1 MVRYAI
7 LFLLFVPSFWF
18 ALEHR
23 DMPAFGFYHD
33 DGFYFQGAKTLAQ
46 SGTYSIASFPGEPA
60 QTKYPPLLSV
70 WHMLSWWI
78 QPDFP
83 NTLHAAIWLQ
93 WIWLPVFAF
102 LIWKLLG
109 DWGFNDNLRT
119 LIVAMFAVS
128 PYPLFF
134 ATEILSE
141 IPFAVLVT
149 TAMLMLNRGKIAQA
163 AVFAV
168 LAYFMRTAGIV
179 LLVSVP
185 AVLWIWEKRRK
196 DALLFAGI
204 MLPFVAL
211 WMWWSAAHRM
221 SSNDELVAYY
231 TNYIGYHFR
240 VFSLS
245 EAHLFLWKNTDM
257 LLQGAGA
264 FFLPMIYAGQIAK
277 ITTQVMGVAAIAG
290 AVRLTRN
297 QPKARQ
303 FGIFCAIYTVMLLLW
318 SFPPNERFLLPLA
331 PLFLAGFVV
340 EFGRV
345 FAAMQKSF
353 RHKDASQRG
362 AGYVLAAFTGALLLF
377 CLYTQVSVRF
387 ELMPMAME
395 KERERDRDLQP
406 MYRWIRE
413 NTAQDARFLVGYDTG
428 FYLNTG
434 RHGASQ
440 IVNPID
446 WYRDRADEAN
456 REVEAFAR
464 TRGFDMILWT
474 PTDRR
479 NDATLEEQVA
489 NGRRL
494 ADSKTL
500 KLVHEERNAYLF
512 ELLPVDAKRQ

>member
-7 LFLLFVPSFWF
+7 LVLLFIPSFWF

-33 DGFYFQGAKTLAQ
+33 DGFYFLGAKTLAQ
-46 SGTYSIASFPGEPA
+46 SGPYTIPSFPGEPP

-78 QPDFP
+78 QPEFP
-83 NTLHAAIWLQ
+83 QTLHVAIWLQ
-93 WIWLPVFAF
+93 WLWLPVFAW

-109 DWGFNDNLRT
+109 DWGFTANLRT
-119 LIVAMFAVS
+119 LVVAMFAIS

-141 IPFAVLVT
+141 IPFGVLVT
-149 TAMLMLNRGKIAQA
+149 ATMLMLNRGKIVHA
-163 AVFAV
+163 ALFAV
-168 LAYFMRTAGIV
+168 LAYFTRTAGIA

-185 AVLWIWEKRRK
+185 AVLWLWDKRRK
-196 DALLFAGI
+196 EALQFAGL
-204 MLPFVAL
+204 MLPFVAV
-211 WMWWSAAHRM
+211 WTWWSAHSRP
-221 SSNDELVAYY
+221 SSPDELVAYY
-231 TNYIGYHFR
+231 TNYLGYHFR
-240 VFSLS
+240 VFTLS
-245 EAHLFLWKNTDM
+245 EVHLFLWKNADM
-257 LLQGAGA
+257 LLQSAGA
-264 FFLPMIYAGQIAK
+264 FFLPMIYGGQIAK

-290 AVRLTRN
+290 AVRLTAGRP
-297 QPKARQ
+297 QARQ
-303 FGIFCAIYTVMLLLW
+303 YGVFCAIYAVILLLW

-345 FAAMQKSF
+345 FDAMRKSF
-353 RHKDASQRG
+353 RHKDASQRR
-362 AGYVLAAFTGALLLF
+362 AGYVLSAFTAALLLF
-377 CLYTQVSVRF
+377 CLYTQLSVRF

-406 MYRWIRE
+406 MYRWIRQ
-413 NTAQDARFLVGYDTG
+413 NTPQTATFLAGYDSV

-434 RHGASQ
+434 RHAASQ
-440 IVNPID
+440 IVNPIA

-456 REVEAFAR
+456 REIEAFAR
-464 TRGFDMILWT
+464 ARGFDMILWT

-479 NDATLEEQVA
+479 NDATFEEQVA

-494 ADSKTL
+494 ATSKTL
-500 KLVHEERNAYLF
+500 KLLHEERNAYLF
-512 ELLPVDAKRQ
+512 ALLPVDAKGQ